1 MIGKEESLAKVGF
14 GIAVMFGAYW
24 TYSIFIQGTLNITPM
39 LKGMIGF
46 VFLYGV
52 GLFLFMSV
60 IKTIPSVKMKAR
72 RISMNTFLK
81 CFLLQFTAFTA
92 LLVMSIMVSKVT
104 GNETNS
110 NLIAITPYTVFESLI
125 LCPIVEELVFR
136 KLFADKLLNYG
147 EWLYIIASSFC
158 FAIVHGVSIGLP
170 QIAYTLIL
178 GLIWSY
184 AVVITGN
191 IIIPI
196 ILHSLSNLFGDIILQ
211 ALRGISMEL
220 LGVYAA
226 CMVLLGVIGFTLL
239 IRDRSKIVI
248 DNRNELVDKDTL
260 KEIFTNKG
268 IVFCVVLTI
277 AAIMLKNVI

>member
-1 MIGKEESLAKVGF
+1 MIGKEESLAKLGF

-46 VFLYGV
+46 VFLYGI

-147 EWLYIIASSFC
+147 EWLYIIVSSFC

-220 LGVYAA
+220 LGVYVAL
-226 CMVLLGVIGFTLL
+226 MILLGVIGLILL

-248 DNRNELVDKDTL
+248 DTRV
-260 KEIFTNKG
+260 
-268 IVFCVVLTI
+268 
-277 AAIMLKNVI
+277 